1 MRIKIG
7 RIVNADVDVNL
18 ADLKP
23 LDKIIAAAINA
34 YHNTNMYRRRYAET
48 EERMQKQLRKV
59 KESLIDNLVATI
71 VPELEQNRLL
81 SERGDVCTGLL
92 LEIPPRFKKCLPEV
106 IEAHEFDA
114 YQLTI
119 IQPNQ
124 MLSRYANPP
133 LLLLVTNRG
142 G

>member
-7 RIVNADVDVNL
+7 EIVNPDASVNL

-23 LDKIIAAAINA
+23 LDKIIAAAMNA

-48 EERMQKQLRKV
+48 EERKQEQLRKI
-59 KESLIDNLVATI
+59 KESLTDNILSTI
-71 VPELEQNRLL
+71 VPELEQNQLL
-81 SERGDVCTGLL
+81 AEKGDVCAGVL
-92 LEIPPRFKKCLPEV
+92 LEIPARFKSCIAEV

-114 YQLTI
+114 YEMTLI
-119 IQPNQ
+119 HPNS
-124 MLSRYANPP
+124 MLSKYSSPP